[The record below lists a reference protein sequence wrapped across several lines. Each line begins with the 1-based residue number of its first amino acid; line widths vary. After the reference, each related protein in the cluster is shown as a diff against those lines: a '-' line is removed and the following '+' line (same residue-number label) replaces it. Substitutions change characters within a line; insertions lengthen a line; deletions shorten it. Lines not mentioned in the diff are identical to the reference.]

1 MLRLV
6 AFFVLVLV
14 LVNVLGYVP
23 IVGPLFA
30 RTGLLGILLAS
41 FLLSAVFT
49 RVGAAL
55 LQGRRLRAEL
65 DRLAAVD
72 SAHNHGKR
80 GSLYLAHG
88 RPRRAVEALEKA
100 VLGEPEVAEWGYR
113 LGLARLAAGDPAGA
127 AEALERCAAIDEEH
141 AYGAAQL
148 ALARARVGLGRHEAA
163 LEALAIF
170 ERNHGPSPESAYRR
184 ARSLAR
190 LGRREEASAAHREVG
205 RLAARATRYQRR
217 EAAGWA
223 LRSALV
229 RWF

>member
-6 AFFVLVLV
+6 AFFLIAIL
-14 LVNVLGYVP
+14 LANVLGHVP
-23 IVGPLFA
+23 VIGPLFA
-30 RTGLLGILLAS
+30 HTGLLGILLVS
-41 FLLSAVFT
+41 FVLSAVFT

-55 LQGRRLRAEL
+55 LQGRKLRAEL

-80 GSLYLAHG
+80 GSLFLAHG
-88 RPRRAVEALEKA
+88 RPRRAIAALEKA
-100 VLGEPEVAEWGYR
+100 VEGEPDVAEWSYR
-113 LGLARLAAGDPAGA
+113 LGLARLSIADPSGA
-127 AEALERCAAIDEEH
+127 REALQRCTAIDEEH

-148 ALARARVGLGRHEAA
+148 ALARALARQGDHEQALAA
-163 LEALAIF
+163 LETF

-190 LGRREEASAAHREVG
+190 LGRREEARTAHREVG
-205 RLAARATRYQRR
+205 RLAARATHYQRR